1 MSIIANC
8 PDKEC
13 ADYAIFIRENQFL
26 CMTHGIRYST
36 YTEAKRYKSID
47 DLVRCNTCGSPFTLE
62 YTKGFQP
69 ALRPYCI
76 KCDKFLQME
85 HMMLS
90 LDWPSIGHII
100 ELINRLRYMAI
111 KHKEED

>member
-1 MSIIANC
+1 MSFITNC
-8 PDKEC
+8 QNKEC
-13 ADYAIFIRENQFL
+13 VDYAIFLRENQIL
-26 CMTHGIRYST
+26 CGSCGIVYTTYAEST
-36 YTEAKRYKSID
+36 KYKSID
-47 DLVRCNTCGSPFTLE
+47 NLVRCNTCGNTFTLE

-76 KCDKFLQME
+76 QCDKFLQMK

-90 LDWPSIGHII
+90 LDWQSIGHII

-111 KHKEED
+111 KHKEE